1 MNFILCERRKSSM
14 LESLGKVA
22 KLVDNYNFLPMFRNR
37 QILHPKEFNLSA
49 RIAKTKKL
57 SSHYFA
63 KMWSP
68 KNLERTLTWLR
79 SILARKQSEA
89 AKARQSAED
98 MARSEAEESNINY
111 DGLARLNLLRES
123 RLTGTL
129 R

>member
-1 MNFILCERRKSSM
+1 M

-49 RIAKTKKL
+49 RIAKTK
-57 SSHYFA
+57 
-63 KMWSP
+63 
-68 KNLERTLTWLR
+68 NLERTLTWLR

-89 AKARQSAED
+89 AKARQLAED
-98 MARSEAEESNINY
+98 MARTAAEESNMNY
-111 DGLARLNLLRES
+111 DGLAKLNLLRES
-123 RLTGTL
+123 KLTGTL